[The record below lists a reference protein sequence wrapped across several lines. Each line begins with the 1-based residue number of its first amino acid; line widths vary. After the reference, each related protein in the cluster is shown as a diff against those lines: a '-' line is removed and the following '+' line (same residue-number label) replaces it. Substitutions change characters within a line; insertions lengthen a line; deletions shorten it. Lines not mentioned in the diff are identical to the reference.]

1 MKQLEQ
7 ELLEQEQNPSMLFK
21 KAFRPVVMVSLV
33 TIMLGLAGCLG
44 AVTLVVTPDL
54 IVINPGQSVTFAAN
68 TVAGTAVTGVG
79 WAVTSGV
86 GTIDAASGIYTA
98 PTIGIATVTTATV
111 EGSKGTSTGTATIII
126 KPPLAAAIV
135 DPDGDAFGT
144 TTYDI
149 LDFQTSRTDTILTV
163 TITFDTVP
171 TIPAAGASAAGA
183 NLTGFIDFDTDESFA
198 TGANSANSTFCPS
211 FPISAIGSE
220 FFMSFFQ
227 RNVSGNYDI
236 FDTNTLVDVGDA
248 AVTLNGVQVV
258 LTIPLTEL
266 NNDDGSL
273 KFNSVL
279 GDAIGSTDCAPDE
292 GAGVATSE
300 GVGAWTA
307 PEISVVGNPHLDYLT
322 SIGFD
327 SWQTPSGTI

>member
-1 MKQLEQ
+1 
-7 ELLEQEQNPSMLFK
+7 MLFK
-21 KAFRPVVMVSLV
+21 RVFRPFVLLAVVTTV
-33 TIMLGLAGCLG
+33 LGLAGCLG
-44 AVTLVVTPDL
+44 AVTLVITPDL
-54 IVINPGQSVTFAAN
+54 IVVNPGQSVTFTAT

-79 WAVTSGV
+79 WALTAGV
-86 GTIDAASGIYTA
+86 GAIDAATGVYTA
-98 PTIGIATVTTATV
+98 PSTGITTVTTATV

-126 KPPLAAAIV
+126 KPPLTAAVV
-135 DPDGDAFGT
+135 DPNGDAFGT

-149 LDFQTSRTDTILTV
+149 LDFQTSRTDTVLTV
-163 TITFDTVP
+163 TITFASVP

-211 FPISAIGSE
+211 FPISGIGSDL
-220 FFMSFFQ
+220 FLSLFQ

-236 FDTNTLVDVGDA
+236 FDTTTLTDVGDA
-248 AVTLNGVQVV
+248 AVTLNGVQLV

-273 KFNSVL
+273 KFTSVM
-279 GDAIGSTDCAPDE
+279 GDAIGSTDCTPDE

-300 GVGAWTA
+300 GFQGWTV

-322 SIGFD
+322 NIGFG
-327 SWQTPSGTI
+327 SWQTPSGTL